1 MGMVLGT
8 FTKKG
13 QLFTYRDLEDL
24 PEDENRY
31 ELSFGSLI
39 VTPAPNTR
47 HQALAATVAA
57 FLHARKLPSQRV
69 LVEAEL
75 LIQPDMVKRPD
86 IQVVS
91 ENLVGGQSVVG
102 VPDLV
107 VEIHSPATKVLD
119 LTEKRFV
126 YAAAKIPAYW
136 VVDPDAFTLT
146 ILELKDDAY
155 EQVAVIDAQGS
166 RDVTVPFAMTIE
178 GSLIF
183 E

>member
-1 MGMVLGT
+1 MASTT

-13 QLFTYRDLEDL
+13 PLFTYSDLEDL
-24 PEDENRY
+24 SDDENRY
-31 ELSFGSLI
+31 ELSSGTLI

-47 HQALAATVAA
+47 HQALAASLAA
-57 FLHARKLPSQRV
+57 FLHVRKLSSQRV

-75 LIQPDMVKRPD
+75 FIRADMVKRPD

-91 ENLVGGQSVVG
+91 ENLVGGQSVEG

-107 VEIHSPATKVLD
+107 IEIHSPSTKVLD
-119 LTEKRFV
+119 LTEKRFI
-126 YAAAKIPAYW
+126 YAEAHIRAYW
-136 VVDPDAFTLT
+136 VIDPDALTLT

-155 EQVAVIDAQGS
+155 EEVAVVDALS
-166 RDVTVPFAMTIE
+166 SHDVTIPFAMTIE
-178 GSLIF
+178 GPLIF